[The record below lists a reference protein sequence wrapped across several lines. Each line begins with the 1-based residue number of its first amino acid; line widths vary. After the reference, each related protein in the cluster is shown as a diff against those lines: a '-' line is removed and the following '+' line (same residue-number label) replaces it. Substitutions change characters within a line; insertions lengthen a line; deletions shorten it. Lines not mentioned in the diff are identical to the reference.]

1 MQLLHTAP
9 NGVLDLNEVTRKLGT
24 RKRRV
29 YDITNVLTGIQL
41 IKKMSKNKVQWID
54 FSVAKTKADLLHLK
68 STEEALDWLIKDCAQ
83 QLFALTDLKDN
94 AEYPLIF
101 LLAFSRTRL

>member
-1 MQLLHTAP
+1 PNRSDVALGLLTKRFMQLLHTAP

-41 IKKMSKNKVQWID
+41 IKKTSKNKIQW
-54 FSVAKTKADLLHLK
+54 
-68 STEEALDWLIKDCAQ
+68 
-83 QLFALTDLKDN
+83 
-94 AEYPLIF
+94 
-101 LLAFSRTRL
+101 

>member
-1 MQLLHTAP
+1 MRFMHLSLCPRNPAP
-9 NGVLDLNEVTRKLGT
+9 ASSFEK
-24 RKRRV
+24 
-29 YDITNVLTGIQL
+29 
-41 IKKMSKNKVQWID
+41 QW
-54 FSVAKTKADLLHLK
+54 SPKTKADLLNLK

-101 LLAFSRTRL
+101 LTICDIICLTIIVLLSVVLALTAVVPQLM

>member
-1 MQLLHTAP
+1 MRFTHLSLRPRNPAP
-9 NGVLDLNEVTRKLGT
+9 ASSFEK
-24 RKRRV
+24 
-29 YDITNVLTGIQL
+29 
-41 IKKMSKNKVQWID
+41 QW
-54 FSVAKTKADLLHLK
+54 SPKTKADLLNLK

-101 LLAFSRTRL
+101 QTVCDIICLTIIIVLLSVVMVLTAVVPQLM